1 MRAIAAAIPAALVA
15 LALPVRSQEPEARVL
30 RLGMIGLDTSH
41 CVAFTKLLNDEKGA
55 GHDPGARV
63 VCAWK
68 GGSPDLD
75 ASAKRVDGYTKEL
88 NEKWGIEIIDTIEA
102 LCAKVD
108 AVILTSVDGRVHLGQ
123 ARPVLAARKRLF
135 IDKPLAASWKD
146 GREIAR
152 LAAESGT
159 PFFSASS
166 LRFHEPLV
174 KLKADPEV
182 GKVIGASAW
191 SPCPTEPH
199 HPDLFWYGV
208 HGVEMLYALMGPGCE
223 SVRNW
228 HTAEADVVVG
238 RWRGGRM
245 GVFRGIRKGKA
256 GYGATAFGEKGIRS
270 TAPAPHSYRPLVE
283 EMVKFFRTG
292 VPPVSPEELV
302 EVLGFMQAAEVSKER
317 GGAEARLDE
326 LR

>member
-1 MRAIAAAIPAALVA
+1 MMKSCLAAVLFLGAISPA
-15 LALPVRSQEPEARVL
+15 QEPAPIRV
-30 RLGMIGLDTSH
+30 GIVGLDTSH
-41 CVAFTKLLNDEKGA
+41 CAAFTKLLNDEKDA
-55 GHDPGARV
+55 GRVPGARV

-68 GGSPDLD
+68 GGSPDLE

-88 NEKWGIEIIDTIEA
+88 REKWGVEIVETIEA

-108 AVILTSVDGRVHLGQ
+108 AVLLTSVDGRVHLEQ
-123 ARPVLAARKRLF
+123 ARPVFAAKKRVF
-135 IDKPLAASWKD
+135 IDKPLAAGWKD

-174 KLKADPEV
+174 KLKEDPAV
-182 GKVIGASAW
+182 GKVLGGDAW

-228 HTAEADVVVG
+228 HTPEASIVTG
-238 RWRGGRM
+238 RWKDGRM
-245 GVFRGIRKGKA
+245 GTFRGIRKGK
-256 GYGATAFGEKGIRS
+256 GDYGATAFGEKGIRS
-270 TAPAPHSYRPLVE
+270 TAPAPHSYRPLIVE
-283 EMVKFFRTG
+283 VVKFFQTG
-292 VPPVSPEELV
+292 VSPVPPEELV
-302 EVLGFMQAAEVSKER
+302 EVLAFMQAAELSKER

-326 LR
+326 LK

>member
-1 MRAIAAAIPAALVA
+1 MKKSLGGALSALLLLAAPAR
-15 LALPVRSQEPEARVL
+15 PQEPAPLKV
-30 RLGMIGLDTSH
+30 GMIGLDTSH
-41 CVAFTKLLNDEKGA
+41 CTAFAKLLNDEKGA
-55 GHDPGARV
+55 DHVPGARV

-68 GGSPDLD
+68 GGSPDLE

-88 NEKWGIEIIDTIEA
+88 KEKFGVEIVETIEA

-108 AVILTSVDGRVHLGQ
+108 AVILTSVDGRVHLEQ
-123 ARPVLAARKRLF
+123 ARPVFAAKKRVF

-166 LRFHEPLV
+166 LRFHEPLLKV
-174 KLKADPEV
+174 KDDPAV
-182 GKVIGASAW
+182 GKVLGCEAW

-228 HTAEADVVVG
+228 HTAEADVVTG
-238 RWRGGRM
+238 RWKDGRM
-245 GVFRGIRKGKA
+245 ATFRGIRKGK
-256 GYGATAFGEKGIRS
+256 GDYGATAFGEKGIRS
-270 TAPAPHSYRPLVE
+270 AAPGPHSYRPLLVE
-283 EMVKFFRTG
+283 VVKFFRTG
-292 VPPVSPEELV
+292 VPPVSAEEMV
-302 EVLGFMQAAEVSKER
+302 EVLAFMQAAEASKER
-317 GGAEARLDE
+317 GGGEARLEE

>member
-1 MRAIAAAIPAALVA
+1 MRPLGLVVPFAVLLLAAPARPQDPA
-15 LALPVRSQEPEARVL
+15 PIRI
-30 RLGMIGLDTSH
+30 GMVGLDTSH

-55 GHDPGARV
+55 GHVPGARV

-75 ASAKRVDGYTKEL
+75 ASARRVDGYTKDL
-88 NEKWGIEIIDTIEA
+88 KEKFGVEIVDTIEA

-108 AVILTSVDGRVHLGQ
+108 AVLLESVDGRVHLEQ
-123 ARPVLAARKRLF
+123 ARPVFAAKKRVF

-146 GREIAR
+146 GKEIAR

-166 LRFHEPLV
+166 LRYHDALL
-174 KLKADPEV
+174 KLKEDPAV
-182 GKVIGASAW
+182 GKILGCEAW
-191 SPCPTEPH
+191 SPCSLEPH

-223 SVRNW
+223 SVRTW
-228 HTAEADVVVG
+228 HTAETDIVTG
-238 RWRGGRM
+238 RWKDGRM
-245 GVFRGIRKGKA
+245 ATFRGIRKGK
-256 GYGATAFGEKGIRS
+256 GDYGATAFGEKGIRS
-270 TAPAPHSYRPLVE
+270 TAPAPHSYRPLIVE
-283 EMVKFFRTG
+283 VVKFFQTG

-302 EVLGFMQAAEVSKER
+302 EVLAFMQAAELSKER

-326 LR
+326 LK

>member
-1 MRAIAAAIPAALVA
+1 MRPLVLVVPFAVLLLAAPARPQDPA
-15 LALPVRSQEPEARVL
+15 PIRI
-30 RLGMIGLDTSH
+30 GMVGLDTSH
-41 CVAFTKLLNDEKGA
+41 CVAFTKMLNDEKGA
-55 GHDPGARV
+55 GHVPGARV

-75 ASAKRVDGYTKEL
+75 ASARRVDGYTKDL
-88 NEKWGIEIIDTIEA
+88 KEKFGVEIVDTIEA

-108 AVILTSVDGRVHLGQ
+108 AVLLESVDGRVHLEQ
-123 ARPVLAARKRLF
+123 ARPVFAAKKRVF

-146 GREIAR
+146 GKEIAR

-166 LRFHEPLV
+166 LRYHDALL
-174 KLKADPEV
+174 KLKEDPAV
-182 GKVIGASAW
+182 GKILGCEAW
-191 SPCPTEPH
+191 SPCSLEPH

-223 SVRNW
+223 SVRTW
-228 HTAEADVVVG
+228 HTAETDIVTG
-238 RWRGGRM
+238 RWKDGRM
-245 GVFRGIRKGKA
+245 ATFRGIRKGK
-256 GYGATAFGEKGIRS
+256 GDYGATAFGEKGIRS
-270 TAPAPHSYRPLVE
+270 TAPAPHSYRPLIVE
-283 EMVKFFRTG
+283 VVKFFQTG

-302 EVLGFMQAAEVSKER
+302 EVLAFMQAAELSKER

-326 LR
+326 LK